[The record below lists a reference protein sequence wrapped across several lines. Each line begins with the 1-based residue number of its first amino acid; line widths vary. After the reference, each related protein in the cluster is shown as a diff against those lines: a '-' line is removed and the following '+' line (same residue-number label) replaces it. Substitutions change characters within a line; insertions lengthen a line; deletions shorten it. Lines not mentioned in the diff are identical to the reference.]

1 MVFTVIFLTLK
12 YVMKDFNNENN
23 IKQFY
28 QVENSVSPNGNY
40 IIEIQGNGPRWP
52 FGSEDLEII
61 AYKKTSVKNSN
72 KKTFKT
78 QLCNDGKG
86 IRESNYDIDWSNNGA
101 LITISGE
108 EQKNEYIFVD
118 FKNNIKFK
126 HKGLDYKV
134 KSLNEFNIIKSFSYN
149 DNFSNRNVE
158 LYNIN
163 IDLIYGVNDNIDIVK
178 KDVDYFLSLDIP
190 HISCYSLIIEDNT
203 LLKINNYQNI
213 DEDIEY
219 EMYKYIENK
228 LTSNG
233 YIHYEISNYA
243 KEGYQSTHNINYWDN
258 GSYYGFG
265 LGSVSYIDNYRI
277 SNTKNISK
285 YNKGIYISNREYE
298 DMNTNMSN
306 DMILGLRKIKGVS
319 ISKFYN
325 KYKKDIREVFDID
338 DLINNK
344 ILIIDNDNM
353 YIDSKYIYLSNQVLI
368 RFIK

>member
-1 MVFTVIFLTLK
+1 MYIYIHIPFCDCICSYCDFCKILYNNK
-12 YVMKDFNNENN
+12 YID
-23 IKQFY
+23 
-28 QVENSVSPNGNY
+28 NY
-40 IIEIQGNGPRWP
+40 LDNLEKEIR
-52 FGSEDLEII
+52 
-61 AYKKTSVKNSN
+61 Y
-72 KKTFKT
+72 
-78 QLCNDGKG
+78 
-86 IRESNYDIDWSNNGA
+86 RY
-101 LITISGE
+101 
-108 EQKNEYIFVD
+108 KNELIKSIYI
-118 FKNNIKFK
+118 
-126 HKGLDYKV
+126 GGGTPS
-134 KSLNEFNIIKSFSYN
+134 SLSYQELERLFNIIKIFKLDSNYEFTIECNVNNLDINKIKLFKDNGVNRVSLGVQSFNKEILTILNRSHTYKEVYN
-149 DNFSNRNVE
+149 VINNLKNNNIN
-158 LYNIN
+158 NIN

-178 KDVDYFLSLDIP
+178 KDIDYFLSLDIP

-243 KEGYQSTHNINYWDN
+243 KEGYKSTHNINYWDN

>member
-1 MVFTVIFLTLK
+1 MYIYIHIPFCDCICSYCDFCKMLYNNK
-12 YVMKDFNNENN
+12 YINNYLDNLE
-23 IKQFY
+23 K
-28 QVENSVSPNGNY
+28 
-40 IIEIQGNGPRWP
+40 EIRNR
-52 FGSEDLEII
+52 
-61 AYKKTSVKNSN
+61 Y
-72 KKTFKT
+72 
-78 QLCNDGKG
+78 
-86 IRESNYDIDWSNNGA
+86 
-101 LITISGE
+101 
-108 EQKNEYIFVD
+108 KNELIKSIYI
-118 FKNNIKFK
+118 
-126 HKGLDYKV
+126 GGGTPS
-134 KSLNEFNIIKSFSYN
+134 SLSYQELERLFNIIKIFKLDSNYEFTIECNVNNLDINKIKLFKDNGVNRVSLGVQSFNKEILTILNRSHTYKEVYN
-149 DNFSNRNVE
+149 VINNLKNNNIN
-158 LYNIN
+158 NIN

-178 KDVDYFLSLDIP
+178 KDIDYFLSLDIP

-243 KEGYQSTHNINYWDN
+243 KEGYSSIHNINYWDN

>member
-1 MVFTVIFLTLK
+1 MYIYIHIPFCDCICSYCDFCKILYNNK
-12 YVMKDFNNENN
+12 YINNYLDNLE
-23 IKQFY
+23 K
-28 QVENSVSPNGNY
+28 
-40 IIEIQGNGPRWP
+40 EINCR
-52 FGSEDLEII
+52 
-61 AYKKTSVKNSN
+61 Y
-72 KKTFKT
+72 
-78 QLCNDGKG
+78 
-86 IRESNYDIDWSNNGA
+86 
-101 LITISGE
+101 
-108 EQKNEYIFVD
+108 KNELIKSIYI
-118 FKNNIKFK
+118 
-126 HKGLDYKV
+126 GGGTPS
-134 KSLNEFNIIKSFSYN
+134 SLSYQELERLFNIIKIFKLDSNYEFTIECNVNNLDINKIKLFKDNGVNRVSLGVQSFNKEILTILNRSHTYKEVYSVIN
-149 DNFSNRNVE
+149 NLKSNNIN
-158 LYNIN
+158 NIN

-178 KDVDYFLSLDIP
+178 KDIDYFLSLDIP

>member
-1 MVFTVIFLTLK
+1 MYIYIHIPFCDCICSYCDFCKILYNNK
-12 YVMKDFNNENN
+12 YINNYLDNLE
-23 IKQFY
+23 K
-28 QVENSVSPNGNY
+28 
-40 IIEIQGNGPRWP
+40 
-52 FGSEDLEII
+52 EII
-61 AYKKTSVKNSN
+61 NRY
-72 KKTFKT
+72 
-78 QLCNDGKG
+78 
-86 IRESNYDIDWSNNGA
+86 
-101 LITISGE
+101 
-108 EQKNEYIFVD
+108 KNELIKSIYI
-118 FKNNIKFK
+118 
-126 HKGLDYKV
+126 GGGTPS
-134 KSLNEFNIIKSFSYN
+134 SLSYQELERLFNIIKIFKLDSNYEFTIECNVNNLDINKIKLFKDNGVNRVSLGVQSFNKEILTILNRSHAYKEVYN
-149 DNFSNRNVE
+149 VINNLKNNNIN
-158 LYNIN
+158 NIN
-163 IDLIYGVNDNIDIVK
+163 IDLIYGVTDNIDIVK
-178 KDVDYFLSLDIP
+178 KDIDYFLSLDIP

-243 KEGYQSTHNINYWDN
+243 KEGYSSIHNINYWDN

>member
-1 MVFTVIFLTLK
+1 MYIYIHIPFCDCICSYCDFCKILYNNK
-12 YVMKDFNNENN
+12 YINNYLDNLE
-23 IKQFY
+23 K
-28 QVENSVSPNGNY
+28 
-40 IIEIQGNGPRWP
+40 EIRNR
-52 FGSEDLEII
+52 
-61 AYKKTSVKNSN
+61 Y
-72 KKTFKT
+72 
-78 QLCNDGKG
+78 
-86 IRESNYDIDWSNNGA
+86 
-101 LITISGE
+101 
-108 EQKNEYIFVD
+108 KNELIKSIYI
-118 FKNNIKFK
+118 
-126 HKGLDYKV
+126 GGGTPS
-134 KSLNEFNIIKSFSYN
+134 SLSYQELERLFNIIKIFKLDSNYEFTIECNVNNLDINKIKLFKDNGVNRVSLGVQSFNKEILTILNRSHTYKEVYN
-149 DNFSNRNVE
+149 VINNLKNNNIN
-158 LYNIN
+158 NIN

-178 KDVDYFLSLDIP
+178 KDIDYFLSLDIP

-243 KEGYQSTHNINYWDN
+243 KEGYQSTHNINYWNN

>member
-1 MVFTVIFLTLK
+1 MYIYIHIPFCDCICSYCDFCKILYNNK
-12 YVMKDFNNENN
+12 YINNYLDNLE
-23 IKQFY
+23 K
-28 QVENSVSPNGNY
+28 
-40 IIEIQGNGPRWP
+40 EIRNR
-52 FGSEDLEII
+52 
-61 AYKKTSVKNSN
+61 Y
-72 KKTFKT
+72 
-78 QLCNDGKG
+78 
-86 IRESNYDIDWSNNGA
+86 
-101 LITISGE
+101 
-108 EQKNEYIFVD
+108 KNELIKSIYI
-118 FKNNIKFK
+118 
-126 HKGLDYKV
+126 GGGTPS
-134 KSLNEFNIIKSFSYN
+134 SLSYQELERLFNIIKIFKLDSNYEFTIECNVNNLDINKIKLFKDNGVNRVSLGVQSFNKEILTILNRSHTYKEVYN
-149 DNFSNRNVE
+149 VINNLKNNNIN
-158 LYNIN
+158 NIN

-178 KDVDYFLSLDIP
+178 KDIDYFLSIDIP

-243 KEGYQSTHNINYWDN
+243 KEGYSSIHNINYWDN

>member
-1 MVFTVIFLTLK
+1 MYIYIHIPFCDCICSYCDFCKILYNNK
-12 YVMKDFNNENN
+12 YID
-23 IKQFY
+23 
-28 QVENSVSPNGNY
+28 NY
-40 IIEIQGNGPRWP
+40 LDNLEKEIRNR
-52 FGSEDLEII
+52 
-61 AYKKTSVKNSN
+61 Y
-72 KKTFKT
+72 
-78 QLCNDGKG
+78 
-86 IRESNYDIDWSNNGA
+86 
-101 LITISGE
+101 
-108 EQKNEYIFVD
+108 KNELI
-118 FKNNIKFK
+118 
-126 HKGLDYKV
+126 
-134 KSLNEFNIIKSFSYN
+134 KSLYIGGGTPSSLSYQELERLFNIIKIFKLDSNYEFTIECNVNNLDINKIKLFKDNGVNRVSLGVQSFN
-149 DNFSNRNVE
+149 KEILTTLNRSHTYKEVYSVINN
-158 LYNIN
+158 LKKNNINNIN

-178 KDVDYFLSLDIP
+178 KDIDYFLSLDIP

-243 KEGYQSTHNINYWDN
+243 KEGYSSIHNINYWDN

-298 DMNTNMSN
+298 DINTNMSN

-344 ILIIDNDNM
+344 ILIIDNDNI